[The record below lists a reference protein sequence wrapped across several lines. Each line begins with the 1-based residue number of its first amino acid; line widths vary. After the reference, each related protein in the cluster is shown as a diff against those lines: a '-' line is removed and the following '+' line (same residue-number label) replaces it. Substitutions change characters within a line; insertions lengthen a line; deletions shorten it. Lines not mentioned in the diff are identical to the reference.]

1 MIIRDSAVLLLSFGL
16 AFAPLRVEA
25 APAAV
30 GSASAP
36 GTTSA
41 ATAPAGDEKSANL
54 KRAEELFR
62 NGERLYTEGSY
73 ESAILAFQECYE
85 LSKEPQLLYNIGN
98 AYERLGDFAN
108 SRRYL
113 DQYRAFAPE
122 KEREALSR
130 RIQALDQRQRDKEQ
144 KEREAAAAASAPSR
158 SAEPQPPVTRQPDPT
173 PVDAAPVK
181 KDRIYGPAA
190 VALTAGVAVGLG
202 LGVGFGVAALQQKN
216 DALDGCSRVD
226 GTLYCSA
233 VSEGLLAARTRNAL
247 IADIGFGIAGAAAIG
262 LITVLALKATRNK
275 KRSSRAQLAPYGGPR
290 GGGVSLSLQF

>member
-1 MIIRDSAVLLLSFGL
+1 MIIRDSAALLLSLGL

-36 GTTSA
+36 GTA
-41 ATAPAGDEKSANL
+41 APADDEKSANL

-144 KEREAAAAASAPSR
+144 KEREAAAAA
-158 SAEPQPPVTRQPDPT
+158 EPARKPVEPPPTVTREPST
-173 PVDAAPVK
+173 PPAPAAPAK

-202 LGVGFGVAALQQKN
+202 LGVGFGVAASQQKN
-216 DALDGCSRVD
+216 EALDGCSKAGD
-226 GTLYCSA
+226 ELYCSA
-233 VSEGLLAARTRNAL
+233 VSKGLLDARKRNAL
-247 IADIGFGIAGAAAIG
+247 VADIGFAIAGAAAIG
-262 LITVLALKATRNK
+262 LITVLVLKATRRHK
-275 KRSSRAQLAPYGGPR
+275 TAGRAQLAPYGGPR
-290 GGGVSLSLQF
+290 GGGVALSLKF